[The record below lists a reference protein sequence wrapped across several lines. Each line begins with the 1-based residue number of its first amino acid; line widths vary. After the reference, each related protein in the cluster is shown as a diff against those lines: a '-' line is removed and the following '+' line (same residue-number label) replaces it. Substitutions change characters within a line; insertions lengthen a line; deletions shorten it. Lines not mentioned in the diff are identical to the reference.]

1 MASIKKNLDFGVK
14 ADPTS
19 RIGIAVSRYNSE
31 ITQTLLK
38 SCVKTLI
45 EQGMKE
51 PRHVLPPDVE
61 KQIKVIEVPGAFEL
75 PYACQKMAL
84 TKRFDA
90 LIALGAVVKGGTP
103 HFDFVAEAVT
113 KGAVEVGLKYNIPVV
128 FGVLTT
134 NDQEQARDRIHGGKH
149 GDKGIEAALTALKM
163 VTVSKQT
170 F

>member
-45 EQGMKE
+45 EQGMK
-51 PRHVLPPDVE
+51 E